1 MLILCSV
8 SHLCPVSSA
17 QGDEV
22 DKEGRIIGGSIVD
35 ANSISF
41 QASLQYL
48 KQHFC
53 GGTLVHEQWVL
64 SAAHCWRPQEL
75 IQVVLGEHDLYREE
89 STEQIFGVRK
99 IIKHFNYYP
108 RTFDSDIMM
117 IQVLL
122 LPLLVRVYCTVC
134 RVSGWGIT
142 TLWSYSLSPKLRS
155 VSVYLYPSCRYFYY
169 YRITENMVC
178 AGSWEGGKDSC
189 QGDSGGPLIC
199 NGQLQGIVS
208 WGIGCAYRY
217 YPGVYTRVEN
227 FIDWIN
233 TVLMNHT

>member
-1 MLILCSV
+1 PFLRKWLVSV
-8 SHLCPVSSA
+8 G
-17 QGDEV
+17 GDEV

-64 SAAHCWRPQEL
+64 SAAHCWRP
-75 IQVVLGEHDLYREE
+75 
-89 STEQIFGVRK
+89 
-99 IIKHFNYYP
+99 
-108 RTFDSDIMM
+108 
-117 IQVLL
+117 
-122 LPLLVRVYCTVC
+122 
-134 RVSGWGIT
+134 
-142 TLWSYSLSPKLRS
+142 LSPKLRS

-189 QGDSGGPLIC
+189 QVRKSHDSGRLTVVCADLIVKSSVLFQGDSGGPLIC